1 LEACIQLGHKTSQYI
16 LNQNSIIDIQDKLI
30 DQDFIFIALH
40 GSFGEDGSIQSILS
54 EMNIPFNGSNEKSSK
69 ICFDKAKTKKIVM
82 GEGIDS
88 PKYYHT
94 SSNSCNDHFD
104 FSAEKYVVK
113 PNAQGSSVGF
123 NIVNDVSKINDSI
136 DIALDFDSS
145 VLIEEFI
152 NGREIT
158 VSVLGEESLPVIEI
172 KPKSGVYDYNSK
184 YIIGETDYICPAE
197 MNSIKYRSVQDCALK
212 IHKMLSC
219 DVYSRVDFKFFDNKF
234 YFLEINTLPGMTK
247 TSLFPKAAKQH
258 GLSFKKLIEKIIKL
272 SLEK

>member
-1 LEACIQLGHKTSQYI
+1 
-16 LNQNSIIDIQDKLI
+16 
-30 DQDFIFIALH
+30 
-40 GSFGEDGSIQSILS
+40 
-54 EMNIPFNGSNEKSSK
+54 M
-69 ICFDKAKTKKIVM
+69 
-82 GEGIDS
+82 
-88 PKYYHT
+88 
-94 SSNSCNDHFD
+94 
-104 FSAEKYVVK
+104 
-113 PNAQGSSVGF
+113 
-123 NIVNDVSKINDSI
+123 
-136 DIALDFDSS
+136 
-145 VLIEEFI
+145 
-152 NGREIT
+152 
-158 VSVLGEESLPVIEI
+158 PVIEI

-197 MNSIKYRSVQDCALK
+197 MNSVKYRSVQDCALK

>member
-1 LEACIQLGHKTSQYI
+1 MEACIQLGYKTSQYI
-16 LNQNSIIDIQDKLI
+16 LNQNSIIDIQDKLT
-30 DQDFIFIALH
+30 DHDFIFIALH

-54 EMNIPFNGSNEKSSK
+54 EMNIPYNGSNEKSSK
-69 ICFDKAKTKKIVM
+69 ICFDKAKTKNIVI
-82 GEGIDS
+82 GKGIDS

-123 NIVNDVSKINDSI
+123 NIVNDVSKINDAI

-158 VSVLGEESLPVIEI
+158 VSVLGEESLPAIEI

>member
-1 LEACIQLGHKTSQYI
+1 MEACIQLGYKTSQYT
-16 LNQNSIIDIQDKLI
+16 LNQNSIIDIQDKLT
-30 DQDFIFIALH
+30 DHDFIFIALH

-54 EMNIPFNGSNEKSSK
+54 EMNIPYNGSNEKSSK
-69 ICFDKAKTKKIVM
+69 ICFDKAETKKIVI

-123 NIVNDVSKINDSI
+123 NIVNDLSKINDVI
-136 DIALDFDSS
+136 DIALDFDRS

-197 MNSIKYRSVQDCALK
+197 MNSVKYRSVQDCALK

>member
-1 LEACIQLGHKTSQYI
+1 
-16 LNQNSIIDIQDKLI
+16 
-30 DQDFIFIALH
+30 
-40 GSFGEDGSIQSILS
+40 
-54 EMNIPFNGSNEKSSK
+54 MNIPYNGSNEKSSK
-69 ICFDKAKTKKIVM
+69 ICFDKAETKKIVI

-123 NIVNDVSKINDSI
+123 NIVDDISKINDAI
-136 DIALDFDSS
+136 DIALDFDRS

-197 MNSIKYRSVQDCALK
+197 MNSIKYRSVQECALK

>member
-16 LNQNSIIDIQDKLI
+16 LNKNSIIDIQDKLT
-30 DQDFIFIALH
+30 DHDFIFIALH

-54 EMNIPFNGSNEKSSK
+54 EMNIPYNGSNEKSSK
-69 ICFDKAKTKKIVM
+69 ICFDKVETKKIVI

-123 NIVNDVSKINDSI
+123 NIVNDLSKINDAI

-158 VSVLGEESLPVIEI
+158 VSVLDEESLPVIEI

-184 YIIGETDYICPAE
+184 YVLGETDYICPAE
-197 MNSIKYRSVQDCALK
+197 MNSVKYQSVQDCALK

-219 DVYSRVDFKFFDNKF
+219 DVYSRVDFRFFDNKF

>member
-1 LEACIQLGHKTSQYI
+1 MEACIQLGYKTSQYI
-16 LNQNSIIDIQDKLI
+16 LNQNSIIDIQDKLT
-30 DQDFIFIALH
+30 DHDFIFIALH

-54 EMNIPFNGSNEKSSK
+54 EMNIPYNGSNEKSSK
-69 ICFDKAKTKKIVM
+69 ICFDKAETKKIVI

-123 NIVNDVSKINDSI
+123 NIVNDLSKINDAI
-136 DIALDFDSS
+136 DIALDFDRS

-197 MNSIKYRSVQDCALK
+197 MNSVKYQSVQDCALK

>member
-1 LEACIQLGHKTSQYI
+1 MQLGHKTSQYI
-16 LNQNSIIDIQDKLI
+16 INQNSIIDIQNELRN
-30 DQDFIFIALH
+30 QDFIFIALH
-40 GSFGEDGSIQSILS
+40 GSFGEDGAIQSILS

-94 SSNSCNDHFD
+94 LSNSCNNHFD

-123 NIVNDVSKINDSI
+123 NIVDDVSKINDAI
-136 DIALDFDSS
+136 DMALDFDSS

-158 VSVLGEESLPVIEI
+158 VSVLGEEPLPVIEI

-184 YIIGETDYICPAE
+184 YVAGEAEYICPAE
-197 MNSIKYRSVQDCALK
+197 MNSVKYHYVQDCALK

-219 DVYSRVDFKFFDNKF
+219 DVYSRVDFKFFNNKF

-247 TSLFPKAAKQH
+247 TSLFPKAAKQY
-258 GLSFKKLIEKIIKL
+258 GFSFKKLIDKIIKL